1 MKLNR
6 VVVLIA
12 ATAIA
17 GCSMN
22 PAAGTAGSPTL
33 TPSLAPTPSPTPS
46 PRPTPTPDAALAEA
60 VADAL
65 ASIDE
70 IGRLFTNA
78 GPHPIAAD
86 YSLIAE
92 VATSERT
99 SLAREPARITT
110 MLPFH
115 QLDLALQIIEL
126 NDVLNDPAQ
135 LLEDNQRLLEL
146 RIAIAALR

>member
-1 MKLNR
+1 MKLGR
-6 VVVLIA
+6 GVVLIV

-17 GCSMN
+17 GCGTS
-22 PAAGTAGSPTL
+22 PAAGTAGPTL
-33 TPSLAPTPSPTPS
+33 TPSLAPTPSPTPT
-46 PRPTPTPDAALAEA
+46 PQPTPTSDAALGEA

-70 IGRLFTNA
+70 IVRLTTNA
-78 GPHPIAAD
+78 GPHPVAAD

-135 LLEDNQRLLEL
+135 LREDNQRLVEL
-146 RIAIAALR
+146 RLAIAALR